1 MSEENLPVVD
11 KEDEGRPPVDPKN
24 KLYTVISL
32 LIFAVLYAGW
42 YFIKDNFT
50 LTYALYADSLTE
62 SQMAQVMNELELSEL
77 PVLPLLLEQPVAE
90 IATIAAHANAIYLDL
105 FIISLPFFD

>member
-1 MSEENLPVVD
+1 MSEENLPAVD
-11 KEDEGRPPVDPKN
+11 NEDEGRPPVDPKN

-50 LTYALYADSLTE
+50 LTYALYAEFSDRVSDGSGYE
-62 SQMAQVMNELELSEL
+62 
-77 PVLPLLLEQPVAE
+77 
-90 IATIAAHANAIYLDL
+90 
-105 FIISLPFFD
+105 